1 MIVKRII
8 KATMVIKH
16 LVEIM
21 MSGKIILNGFNV
33 ILKKIKSNR
42 GAKK

>member
-1 MIVKRII
+1 
-8 KATMVIKH
+8 MVISH
-16 LVEIM
+16 LAEIM